1 MGSDKYSANQK
12 SNQSQQGAVVAIF
25 AGLTVRSFS
34 GHLFKLTYLY
44 QTK

>member
-1 MGSDKYSANQK
+1 MVKHLMGPVFEK
-12 SNQSQQGAVVAIF
+12 SQQGTVVAIF
-25 AGLTVRSFS
+25 AGLTVGSFS